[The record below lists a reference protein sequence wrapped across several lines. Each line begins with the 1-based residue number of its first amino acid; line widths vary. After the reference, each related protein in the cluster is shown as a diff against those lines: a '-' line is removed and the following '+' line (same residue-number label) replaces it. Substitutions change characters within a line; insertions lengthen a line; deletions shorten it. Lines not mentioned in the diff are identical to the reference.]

1 MPIYEYQCKAC
12 GYKFEALQKH
22 NDQPLTTCPECGK
35 NVLEKCVSLTS
46 FKLKGEG
53 WYETD
58 YKTKK
63 SPDKQADTSKPAK
76 TEEKTDNKESKTK
89 EKEK

>member
-63 SPDKQADTSKPAK
+63 SPGQQEETKKPAK
-76 TEEKTDNKESKTK
+76 DKKKADSKTK